1 MTTSK
6 STTNDPHAR
15 RNDAQLAHYRR
26 HSPDAWQK
34 MIAGLSH
41 EERVEAE
48 RRADAAELDSFIVE
62 WDRRADGLARV
73 AAALKGEGAIITATC
88 PRCQQPISKDGTCG
102 CNAPRP
108 HVTATMIADVWQ
120 DGRRSEVAQILAALP
135 ADDRN
140 RVETEYLQLLRARG
154 HRVTLRVVRQQFEL
168 VIALPASPCEAE
180 RAGYV
185 VERLAA

>member
-1 MTTSK
+1 
-6 STTNDPHAR
+6 
-15 RNDAQLAHYRR
+15 
-26 HSPDAWQK
+26 

-48 RRADAAELDSFIVE
+48 RRADAAELDSFIIE
-62 WDRRADGLARV
+62 WDRRADAIARV
-73 AAALKGEGAIITATC
+73 AGALRGEGAIITATC

-102 CNAPRP
+102 CNTPRP
-108 HVTATMIADVWQ
+108 HVTAQMVADVWQ
-120 DGRRSEVAQILAALP
+120 DGRRDEVAQILDTLP
-135 ADDRN
+135 ATDRN
-140 RVETEYLQLLRARG
+140 RVETEYLKLLRAKG
-154 HRVTLRVVRQQFEL
+154 HRITLRVVKRQFEL

>member
-1 MTTSK
+1 MTSQIVT
-6 STTNDPHAR
+6 DHAR
-15 RNDAQLAHYRR
+15 NADAQLARYRATR
-26 HSPDAWQK
+26 PAMWQHMLDTMTPDERTEA
-34 MIAGLSH
+34 IA
-41 EERVEAE
+41 
-48 RRADAAELDSFIVE
+48 RADRADEQAFVSE
-62 WDRRADGLARV
+62 WDTRADSLARV
-73 AAALKGEGAIITATC
+73 ASALKGEGAIITATC

>member
-1 MTTSK
+1 MPSQNTT
-6 STTNDPHAR
+6 DHAR

-26 HSPDAWQK
+26 HSPDAWQRLLDT
-34 MIAGLSH
+34 MTH

-48 RRADAAELDSFIVE
+48 RRADAAELESFVSE
-62 WDRRADGLARV
+62 WDRRAEALARV
-73 AAALKGEGAIITATC
+73 AGALRGEGVIITATC

-102 CNAPRP
+102 CNTPRP
-108 HVTATMIADVWQ
+108 HVTATMIADIWQ
-120 DGRRSEVAQILAALP
+120 DGRRDEVAQILAGLP

-140 RVETEYLQLLRARG
+140 RVETEYLELLRRRG
-154 HRVTLRVVRQQFEL
+154 HRITLRVIKRQFEL